1 LKWQIPYFVI
11 PFEYGNLSLA
21 LEQICVK
28 AQMIVTEAAVGWFK
42 SSDNAIMRQTLNA
55 LKLNA
60 RR

>member
-1 LKWQIPYFVI
+1 LNA
-11 PFEYGNLSLA
+11 GNLSLVFVR
-21 LEQICVK
+21 ICVK
-28 AQMIVTEAAVGWFK
+28 AQMIVTEAVVGWFK